1 MGEWGGVE
9 GTMRNGRRG
18 NCGWNI
24 LYEREKNCVYIRVFR
39 KNLEYIPY
47 IYEIYKNTI
56 YIKKNSSL
64 PF

>member
-1 MGEWGGVE
+1 MEGGETVVGIYYVK
-9 GTMRNGRRG
+9 
-18 NCGWNI
+18 
-24 LYEREKNCVYIRVFR
+24 EKKVYIRAFR